1 MCICIA
7 VLSFASVDR
16 PYALKI
22 KYPMTKG
29 YQFFAY
35 VFCKPFSTP
44 VVSLLYGFGSGW
56 LVVCSIISCLLAV
69 F

>member
-7 VLSFASVDR
+7 VLSFASFDL

-29 YQFFAY
+29 YQFFTYIFA
-35 VFCKPFSTP
+35 SHLAL
-44 VVSLLYGFGSGW
+44 LLYHCYMG
-56 LVVCSIISCLLAV
+56 LVQIGLLSV
-69 F
+69 VL

>member
-7 VLSFASVDR
+7 VLSFASFDC

-22 KYPMTKG
+22 KYQMGKG
-29 YQFFAY
+29 YQFFT
-35 VFCKPFSTP
+35 CKPFSTP
-44 VVSLLYGFGSGW
+44 VVSLLYGYGSDW
-56 LVVCSIISCLLAV
+56 LVFSSIISCFLVV

>member
-1 MCICIA
+1 MCVCIA
-7 VLSFASVDR
+7 VLSFASFDR

-29 YQFFAY
+29 YQFFTDI
-35 VFCKPFSTP
+35 FCKPFSTP
-44 VVSLLYGFGSGW
+44 VVSLLFGSGW

>member
-1 MCICIA
+1 MCMYCGT
-7 VLSFASVDR
+7 

-29 YQFFAY
+29 YQFFTDI
-35 VFCKPFSTP
+35 FCKPFSTP
-44 VVSLLYGFGSGW
+44 VVSLLDGFGSGW